1 MQEDDV
7 IVIDDS
13 PQRKSIS
20 CEKIPELFLDK
31 LTAKKHFGQFG
42 RINRFILRPKR
53 FSCTVEYESQAAAEA
68 ALARGGQFRDVRF
81 EIYWTDERPEGAAGK
96 EELGS
101 GLALDPEVQQEL
113 ESMGGGPNSLRVR
126 QQQQQ
131 QSSKQS
137 IESFLKKTERFP
149 APSLVAPPKP
159 MRFPPSRLQHQPEPA
174 AAAAVDSK
182 AAVPVRGEFEALAR
196 RPATTAEERY
206 RLLEARDKY
215 FRLTTDRT
223 TDIRKARSTQ
233 GTCEDMCP
241 EKERY
246 MREFQ
251 LQVAAYEAGEGG
263 GQRMDH
269 RKAIKQYSRSSADQ
283 EAPLA
288 HELRSERG
296 LGLAMSYLLLRIAD
310 LCEDEEVNMSDWFHF
325 VWDRTRSIR
334 KDITQQELCS
344 LKAVRL
350 VEQCARFHIHCA
362 ARLVAEE
369 PSVFDQKINT
379 ENMTK
384 CLQSLKYMYHD
395 LGLKGIRCPNE
406 AEFRAYVVLLNLN
419 DGNFLWEVKQ
429 LPAEVQR
436 SPEIRFAMQVYFAL
450 ENNNYVRFFR
460 LVRQT
465 TYMNACILLRYFNQI
480 RSRAL
485 ETILRAYTHRTPAQ
499 FSLGH
504 LTSLLAFEDDEAA
517 ASFLDC
523 YGLPVDIELGTALM
537 DAKQYERPEFPYQQE
552 RAFNL
557 VESKRRCTVGQA
569 IAGGS
574 LADESLLDSHV
585 LEDSFD
591 EDGFLK
597 ERILRDILKHTKLHL
612 DSAQND
618 DDKVFKVPSPT
629 TISPKPSLFPKPTTE
644 PPRASNPF
652 QAVRPKIETT
662 SPLPPN
668 ATSVMSRSSPSPTL
682 SGITPLEPTPKP
694 AFNLFGSIPFVKP
707 PPAVEDQERARRE
720 AEELLRKKQQLEE
733 EELLRRKQLEE
744 QQEEFRR
751 KRQADEERL
760 RQELIARKEAEV
772 RRLKQLEEESKRE
785 LEATVNKMCERICGD
800 LLDEVCREEVRE
812 LGAVCHYRHQLL
824 EKLPQKV
831 GEELLAEVVR
841 DFLVETVR
849 EEALVK
855 NCQENRQLNTMRKYF
870 RVWRRNVLMVV
881 NNRAQIENSPAWLPE
896 RTLAE
901 QARELYQQHQ
911 RVCLSNMKRYVGG
924 RVDPVKVPERKEG
937 KIDVFEV
944 TKAEISGKNRR
955 DPRGGFIKNHL
966 YWKLTISIPFKQ
978 EEDAAG
984 FYFYINKWLKDV
996 FKRSSEAENPKYF
1009 FLEAQES
1016 TMARERHVVCMRL
1029 LKGTSILDE
1038 LNAPDPSA
1046 LDNSDGVI
1054 FFVTAGNLRK
1064 SRDRLHNLL
1073 QNVASWGPVPLSVIA
1088 YNCHLEADETLE
1100 DLLEIDTLLE
1110 DGKISDCEVYQHFES
1125 KRVPLRETL
1134 LKSLTFLA
1142 SNYNSDSPLVME
1154 SQTAFISTC
1163 LGEELWHRFRLSAE
1177 QNPKL
1182 DQACTDP
1189 NFVLQQLYNQAID
1202 RVSNLVQHNLAVYAD
1217 FPVEFKAFVSNPRFR
1232 DIPLDIEH
1240 FPKDWRD
1247 PARQRKLIA
1256 FFNQLKLKP
1265 IALNNPAKTL
1275 PELQSHL
1282 LTYIKSVL
1290 PSPPNDK
1297 IARRLHALTTQQI
1310 LRNLPA
1316 NQSLPT
1322 LNWLSPLATLA
1333 TELLRLRWS
1342 SSLAHLP
1349 CEVIYHRQ
1357 EFASFT
1363 RTLWWLPELRK
1374 LKRNSAESAAEDSVD
1389 AAAVEAPPKKMR
1401 LNLSLAKDDL
1411 DEILE
1416 RGRRCLEMA
1425 DRKIVQC
1432 REFTLQSR
1440 AITGD
1445 LDGEL
1450 YEQEKSVRADRWT
1463 WEASFR

>member
-31 LTAKKHFGQFG
+31 LTAKKHFSQFG

-53 FSCTVEYESQAAAEA
+53 FSCT
-68 ALARGGQFRDVRF
+68 ALARKS
-81 EIYWTDERPEGAAGK
+81 A
-96 EELGS
+96 
-101 GLALDPEVQQEL
+101 
-113 ESMGGGPNSLRVR
+113 N
-126 QQQQQ
+126 
-131 QSSKQS
+131 
-137 IESFLKKTERFP
+137 
-149 APSLVAPPKP
+149 
-159 MRFPPSRLQHQPEPA
+159 
-174 AAAAVDSK
+174 
-182 AAVPVRGEFEALAR
+182 
-196 RPATTAEERY
+196 TAEERY

-223 TDIRKARSTQ
+223 TDIRKAQSTQ

-288 HELRSERG
+288 HELRSEKG
-296 LGLAMSYLLLRIAD
+296 LGLAMAYLLHRIAD
-310 LCEDEEVNMSDWFHF
+310 LCEDEDVSMSDWFHF

-344 LKAVRL
+344 LKAVQL

-395 LGLKGIRCPNE
+395 LGLKGVRCPHE

-429 LPAEVQR
+429 LPKEVQQ
-436 SPEIRFAMQVYFAL
+436 SSEIRFAMQVYFAL

-499 FSLGH
+499 FSLRH
-504 LTSLLAFEDDEAA
+504 LTALLAFEDDEAA

-523 YGLPVDIELGTALM
+523 YGLPVDVELGTALM
-537 DAKQYERPEFPYQQE
+537 DAKQYERPELPYQLE
-552 RAFNL
+552 RAFEL
-557 VESKRRCTVGQA
+557 VESKRRCSVGEA
-569 IAGGS
+569 IAGGQ
-574 LADESLLDSHV
+574 LESEAVLDSHV

-612 DSAQND
+612 ESSPVAQSD

-629 TISPKPSLFPKPTTE
+629 TISPKPLFPKPT
-644 PPRASNPF
+644 AI
-652 QAVRPKIETT
+652 RPKIETT

-668 ATSVMSRSSPSPTL
+668 ATSIMSRSSPSPTL

-694 AFNLFGSIPFVKP
+694 SVPAFNLFGSIPFVKP
-707 PPAVEDQERARRE
+707 PEPDQEQ
-720 AEELLRKKQQLEE
+720 LLRKRQQQLEEQEQLRRKRQQLEE
-733 EELLRRKQLEE
+733 EEKA
-744 QQEEFRR
+744 RR

-772 RRLKQLEEESKRE
+772 RRLKQLEEEGRRE
-785 LEATVNKMCERICGD
+785 LEATVNKMCERICGE
-800 LLDEVCREEVRE
+800 LLDEVCGEEVRE
-812 LGAVCHYRHQLL
+812 AGGEAHYRHQLL

-831 GEELLAEVVR
+831 GEELLGEVVR
-841 DFLVETVR
+841 EMLEETVR

-855 NCQENRQLNTMRKYF
+855 NCQENRQVNTMRKFF

-901 QARELYQQHQ
+901 QARELFQQHQ
-911 RVCLSNMKRYVGG
+911 RVCLSNMKLMKSG
-924 RVDPVKVPERKEG
+924 
-937 KIDVFEV
+937 
-944 TKAEISGKNRR
+944 ISVKNRR
-955 DPRGGFIKNHL
+955 DPRGFIKNHL

-984 FYFYINKWLKDV
+984 FYFYINKWLKGV
-996 FKRSSEAENPKYF
+996 FRRSVDPESSKYF

-1016 TMARERHVVCMRL
+1016 TTARERHVVCMRL
-1029 LKGTSILDE
+1029 LKGASILDE
-1038 LNAPDPSA
+1038 LNAKDPSA

-1054 FFVTAGNLRK
+1054 FFVTSGNLPK

-1073 QNVASWGPVPLSVIA
+1073 QNVASWGPIPLTVIA
-1088 YNCHLEADETLE
+1088 YNCHLEVDETLE
-1100 DLLEIDTLLE
+1100 DLLDIDQLLE
-1110 DGKISDCEVYQHFES
+1110 DGKISDCEVFQHFES
-1125 KRVPLRETL
+1125 KRIPLRETL
-1134 LKSLTFLA
+1134 AKSLTFLA

-1163 LGEELWHRFRLSAE
+1163 LGEELWHRFRLSTE

-1182 DQACTDP
+1182 RDACTDP

-1217 FPVEFKAFVSNPRFR
+1217 FPAEFKPFVSKPRYH

-1247 PARQRKLIA
+1247 AQRHQKLVT

-1265 IALNNPAKTL
+1265 LTLNNPKTL

-1290 PSPPNDK
+1290 PAPQNDK
-1297 IARRLHALTTQQI
+1297 IARRLLALTTQQI
-1310 LRNLPA
+1310 LLNNP
-1316 NQSLPT
+1316 QSLPT
-1322 LNWLSPLATLA
+1322 LNWLSPLSTLA

-1342 SSLAHLP
+1342 SSLTHLP
-1349 CEVIYHRQ
+1349 CEVIYHRA
-1357 EFASFT
+1357 EYASFT

-1374 LKRNSAESAAEDSVD
+1374 LKRASTSMEDAVD
-1389 AAAVEAPPKKMR
+1389 AVEVPQTKKMR
-1401 LNLSLAKDDL
+1401 LNLSLGKDDL

-1425 DRKIVQC
+1425 DRKLVQC
-1432 REFTLQSR
+1432 REFTEQSR
-1440 AITGD
+1440 ALTGG

-1450 YEQEKSVRADRWT
+1450 YEQEKSVRKDRWT

>member
-31 LTAKKHFGQFG
+31 LTAKKHFSQFG

-68 ALARGGQFRDVRF
+68 ALARGGLFREVRF
-81 EIYWTDERPEGAAGK
+81 EIYWTDEREGAAAGRD
-96 EELGS
+96 EGQT
-101 GLALDPEVQQEL
+101 LDPEVQQEL

-126 QQQQQ
+126 QQQQHQ
-131 QSSKQS
+131 QNSKLS

-159 MRFPPSRLQHQPEPA
+159 MRLPPARLQQPEP
-174 AAAAVDSK
+174 DSK
-182 AAVPVRGEFEALAR
+182 AAPVRGEFEALAR
-196 RPATTAEERY
+196 KSANTAEERY

-223 TDIRKARSTQ
+223 TDIRKAQSTQ

-288 HELRSERG
+288 HELRSEKG
-296 LGLAMSYLLLRIAD
+296 LGLAMAYLLHRIVD
-310 LCEDEEVNMSDWFHF
+310 LCEDEDVSMSDWFHF

-344 LKAVRL
+344 LKAVQL

-395 LGLKGIRCPNE
+395 LGLKGVRCPNE

-429 LPAEVQR
+429 LPKEVQQ
-436 SPEIRFAMQVYFAL
+436 SSEIRFAMQVYFAL

-499 FSLGH
+499 FSLRH
-504 LTSLLAFEDDEAA
+504 LTALLAFEDDEAA

-523 YGLPVDIELGTALM
+523 YGLPVDVELGTALM
-537 DAKQYERPEFPYQQE
+537 DAKQYERPEIPYQLE
-552 RAFNL
+552 RAFEL
-557 VESKRRCTVGQA
+557 VESKRRCSVGEA
-569 IAGGS
+569 IAGGE
-574 LADESLLDSHV
+574 LERECVLDSHV

-612 DSAQND
+612 ESSPVAQSD

-629 TISPKPSLFPKPTTE
+629 TISPKPLFPKPT
-644 PPRASNPF
+644 AI
-652 QAVRPKIETT
+652 RPKIETT

-668 ATSVMSRSSPSPTL
+668 AKSIMSRSSPSPTL
-682 SGITPLEPTPKP
+682 SGITPLEPTPEPSVP

-707 PPAVEDQERARRE
+707 PEPDQEQ
-720 AEELLRKKQQLEE
+720 LLRKKQQLEE
-733 EELLRRKQLEE
+733 QEQLRRKRQQLEE
-744 QQEEFRR
+744 EEKARR

-772 RRLKQLEEESKRE
+772 RRLKQLEEEGRRE
-785 LEATVNKMCERICGD
+785 LEATVNKMCERICGE
-800 LLDEVCREEVRE
+800 LLDEVCGEEVRE
-812 LGAVCHYRHQLL
+812 AGGEAHYRHQLL

-831 GEELLAEVVR
+831 GEELLGEVVR
-841 DFLVETVR
+841 EMLEETVR

-855 NCQENRQLNTMRKYF
+855 NCQENRQVNTMRKFF

-901 QARELYQQHQ
+901 QARELFQQHQ

-924 RVDPVKVPERKEG
+924 RVDPVKVPERKEV

-944 TKAEISGKNRR
+944 MRGGISVKNRR
-955 DPRGGFIKNHL
+955 DPRGFIKNHL

-984 FYFYINKWLKDV
+984 FYFYINKWLNGV
-996 FKRSSEAENPKYF
+996 FRRSVDPESSKYF

-1016 TMARERHVVCMRL
+1016 TTARERHVVCMRL
-1029 LKGTSILDE
+1029 LKGASILDE
-1038 LNAPDPSA
+1038 LNAKDPSA
-1046 LDNSDGVI
+1046 QDNSDGVI
-1054 FFVTAGNLRK
+1054 FFVTSGNLSK

-1073 QNVASWGPVPLSVIA
+1073 QNVASWGPVPLTVIA
-1088 YNCHLEADETLE
+1088 YNCHLEADETIE
-1100 DLLEIDTLLE
+1100 DLLDVDQLLE
-1110 DGKISDCEVYQHFES
+1110 DGKISDCEVFQHFES
-1125 KRVPLRETL
+1125 KRIPLRETL
-1134 LKSLTFLA
+1134 AKSLTFLA

-1163 LGEELWHRFRLSAE
+1163 LGEELWHRFRLSTE

-1182 DQACTDP
+1182 RDACTDP

-1217 FPVEFKAFVSNPRFR
+1217 FPAEFKPFVSKPRYH

-1247 PARQRKLIA
+1247 AQRHQKLVT

-1265 IALNNPAKTL
+1265 LTLNNPKTL
-1275 PELQSHL
+1275 PDLQSHL

-1290 PSPPNDK
+1290 PAPQNDK
-1297 IARRLHALTTQQI
+1297 IARRLLALTTQQI
-1310 LRNLPA
+1310 LLNNP
-1316 NQSLPT
+1316 QSLPT
-1322 LNWLSPLATLA
+1322 LNWLSPLSTLA

-1342 SSLAHLP
+1342 SSLTHLP
-1349 CEVIYHRQ
+1349 CEVIYHRA
-1357 EFASFT
+1357 EYASFT

-1374 LKRNSAESAAEDSVD
+1374 LKRSSTSMEDAVD
-1389 AAAVEAPPKKMR
+1389 AVEVPQSKKMR
-1401 LNLSLAKDDL
+1401 LNLSLGKDDL

-1425 DRKIVQC
+1425 DRKLVQC
-1432 REFTLQSR
+1432 REFTQQSR
-1440 AITGD
+1440 ALTGG

-1450 YEQEKSVRADRWT
+1450 YEQEKSVRKDRWT